1 MLDRLRK
8 RFFDIRPGEW
18 PRALGLSL
26 YFFLVIG
33 VFWILK
39 PMKRGVIV
47 NYFGD
52 RPIDLWF
59 MTFGGAQAEQLGKVV
74 NMVVAFVVVAFFT
87 WLVRRMARHYVVLVF
102 GLIFGALFLVFG
114 GIVDNLGMA
123 GPVGVW
129 TFYVTGD
136 IWTTVMVP
144 IFWALV
150 NDINS
155 AEEAERLY
163 GIIGLG
169 GVVGGFV
176 GSSVVAGLVESVGRE
191 PLLYACLVPL
201 AGIIGIAFW
210 IHHREQTNPATA
222 EPCCPDEDL
231 VQEDSGSAFFEGAR
245 LVASSRYLLGIAAL
259 LAIYEMTSNVV
270 DFQLST
276 VIEEQIQNSTARDQA
291 FGIIGQA
298 TSAVSIFVQLFLT
311 SYVMKRHGVKI
322 ALYFLPVALLGGT
335 LGFLVAPT
343 LLFVGIMSVSDNG
356 LNYSINQSAR
366 EALYT
371 PTSQDAKYKAKAFID
386 MFIQRAAK
394 VLAVVLNLGLTAVAF
409 LEVWWLSLIVLL
421 LIGVWLFVIHHLG
434 DAFEEQKGEKE
445 AVPA

>member
-1 MLDRLRK
+1 
-8 RFFDIRPGEW
+8 
-18 PRALGLSL
+18 
-26 YFFLVIG
+26 
-33 VFWILK
+33 
-39 PMKRGVIV
+39 
-47 NYFGD
+47 
-52 RPIDLWF
+52 
-59 MTFGGAQAEQLGKVV
+59 
-74 NMVVAFVVVAFFT
+74 
-87 WLVRRMARHYVVLVF
+87 
-102 GLIFGALFLVFG
+102 
-114 GIVDNLGMA
+114 
-123 GPVGVW
+123 
-129 TFYVTGD
+129 
-136 IWTTVMVP
+136 
-144 IFWALV
+144 
-150 NDINS
+150 
-155 AEEAERLY
+155 
-163 GIIGLG
+163 
-169 GVVGGFV
+169 
-176 GSSVVAGLVESVGRE
+176 VESVGRE

-201 AGIIGIAFW
+201 AGIIGIVFW
-210 IHHREQTNPATA
+210 IHHREHADPADA

-245 LVASSRYLLGIAAL
+245 LVATSRYLLGIAAL

-270 DFQLST
+270 DFQLSA

-298 TSAVSIFVQLFLT
+298 TSAVSILVQLFLT

-409 LEVWWLSLIVLL
+409 LEVRWLSLVVLL
-421 LIGVWLFVIHHLG
+421 LIGGWLFVIHHLG
-434 DAFEEQKGEKE
+434 DAFEEQKGEAE

>member
-1 MLDRLRK
+1 MLTRLRK

-33 VFWILK
+33 IFWILK

-47 NYFGD
+47 NYFGE
-52 RPIDLWF
+52 RPIDLWL
-59 MTFGGAQAEQLGKVV
+59 MTLGGAQAEQLGKVL
-74 NMVVAFVVVAFFT
+74 NMVVAFAVVALFT

-102 GLIFGALFLVFG
+102 SLLFGGLFVLFG
-114 GIVDNLGMA
+114 GIVDNIGVA
-123 GPVGVW
+123 GPLSVW
-129 TFYVTGD
+129 SFYVMGD

-155 AEEAERLY
+155 ADEAERLY
-163 GIIGLG
+163 GVIGLG

-176 GSSVVAGLVESVGRE
+176 GSSIVAGLVETVGRE

-201 AGIIGIAFW
+201 AAIAGIAFW
-210 IHHREQTNPATA
+210 IHRREHPEPQTRQ
-222 EPCCPDEDL
+222 PCCPDEDP
-231 VQEDSGSAFFEGAR
+231 VRDDSGSVFLEGAR
-245 LVASSRYLLGIAAL
+245 LVAGSRYLLGIAAL

-270 DFQLST
+270 DFQLSA
-276 VIEEQIQNSTARDQA
+276 VIEQQIQSSTARDQA

-298 TSAVSIFVQLFLT
+298 TSAVSILVQLFLT
-311 SYVMKRHGVKI
+311 SYVMKRHGVKV
-322 ALYFLPVALLGGT
+322 ALFFLPVALLAGT
-335 LGFLVAPT
+335 MGFLVAPT
-343 LLFVGIMSVSDNG
+343 LLFVGLMSVSDNG

-409 LEVWWLSLIVLL
+409 LEVRWLSLVVLGLIVGWAV
-421 LIGVWLFVIHHLG
+421 LIHYLG
-434 DAFEEQKGEKE
+434 DAFEEQKGED
-445 AVPA
+445 APVLA

>member
-8 RFFDIRPGEW
+8 RFFDVRPGEW

-26 YFFLVIG
+26 YFFLIIG
-33 VFWILK
+33 IFWILK

-47 NYFGD
+47 GYFGE

-59 MTFGGAQAEQLGKVV
+59 MTLGGAQAEQLGKVL
-74 NMVVAFVVVAFFT
+74 NMVVAFGVVALFT
-87 WLVRRMARHYVVLVF
+87 WLVRRFSRQYVVLIFSV
-102 GLIFGALFLVFG
+102 IFGGLFILFG
-114 GIVDNLGMA
+114 MIVDNLGMA

-129 TFYVTGD
+129 AFYVTGD

-144 IFWALV
+144 IFWAIV

-169 GVVGGFV
+169 GVVGGLV
-176 GSSVVAGLVESVGRE
+176 GSSVVAGFVEQVGRE

-201 AGIIGIAFW
+201 VAIIGLVFW
-210 IHHREQTNPATA
+210 IHARERAA
-222 EPCCPDEDL
+222 HEEEDPCCPEEEEDAP
-231 VQEDSGSAFFEGAR
+231 ETESAFLEGAR
-245 LVASSRYLLGIAAL
+245 LVMQSRYLLGIAAL

-270 DFQLST
+270 DFQLSM
-276 VIEEQIQNSTARDQA
+276 VIEQQITNPIARDQV
-291 FGIIGQA
+291 FGVIGQA
-298 TSAVSIFVQLFLT
+298 TSALSIFVQLFLT
-311 SYVMKRHGVKI
+311 AFVMKHYGVKI
-322 ALYFLPVALLGGT
+322 ALLALPVALLGGAV
-335 LGFLVAPT
+335 GFFIVPT
-343 LLFVGIMSVSDNG
+343 LLFVGIMSASDNG

-394 VLAVVLNLGLTAVAF
+394 VLAVVLNIGLTAVAF
-409 LEVWWLSLIVLL
+409 LEVRWLSIPVFGMVALWILIV
-421 LIGVWLFVIHHLG
+421 HYLG
-434 DAFEEQKGEKE
+434 DEFEEQKGEE
-445 AVPA
+445 AVTV

>member
-1 MLDRLRK
+1 MLERLRK
-8 RFFDIRPGEW
+8 RFFDVRPGEW

-33 VFWILK
+33 IFWILK

-47 NYFGD
+47 NYFGE

-59 MTFGGAQAEQLGKVV
+59 MTLGGAQAEQLGKVL
-74 NMVVAFVVVAFFT
+74 NMVVAFAVVALFT

-102 GLIFGALFLVFG
+102 SLIFGGLFIVFA
-114 GIVDNLGMA
+114 GIVDNLGVA
-123 GPVGVW
+123 GPLGVW

-176 GSSVVAGLVESVGRE
+176 GSSVVAGLVEEVGRE

-201 AGIIGIAFW
+201 ACIVGIVFW
-210 IHHREQTNPATA
+210 IHRTEEADHAA
-222 EPCCPDEDL
+222 DDPCCPEDEQIHDD
-231 VQEDSGSAFFEGAR
+231 EGSAFFEGAR
-245 LVASSRYLLGIAAL
+245 LVVASRYLLGIAAL

-270 DFQLST
+270 DFQLSAL
-276 VIEEQIQNSTARDQA
+276 IEQQIESSTARDQV
-291 FGIIGQA
+291 FGVIGQA
-298 TSAVSIFVQLFLT
+298 TSAVSILVQLFLT
-311 SYVMKRHGVKI
+311 SYIMKQHGVKI

-335 LGFLVAPT
+335 VGFLVAPT

-371 PTSQDAKYKAKAFID
+371 PTSKDAKYKAKAFID

-409 LEVWWLSLIVLL
+409 LEVRWLSLVVVA
-421 LIGVWLFVIHHLG
+421 LIGTWLLVIRFLG
-434 DAFEEQKGEKE
+434 DAFEEQKGEE
-445 AVPA
+445 AAVPA